1 MNLAAGLLFMVW
13 VSIVCVVIGGWAFMT
28 ISKQD
33 KSIYGMDELDWDE
46 HDKDN
51 IS

>member
-1 MNLAAGLLFMVW
+1 MSLAGGLLFMVW
-13 VSIVCVVIGGWAFMT
+13 VSIVFVAIGGWAFLT

-33 KSIYGMDELDWDE
+33 KTLYNMDWDE